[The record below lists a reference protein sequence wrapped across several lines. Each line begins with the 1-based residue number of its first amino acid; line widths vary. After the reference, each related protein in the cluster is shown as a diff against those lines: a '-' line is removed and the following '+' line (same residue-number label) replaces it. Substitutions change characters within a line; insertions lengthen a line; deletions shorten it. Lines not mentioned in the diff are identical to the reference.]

1 MYVFLIASSRG
12 ALKKIGA
19 TVLFGPVKLR
29 FTADKFSATA
39 APKSALWFWTLFVVG
54 NLDTIVSVAL
64 TILSRYQT
72 MESKSV
78 DDKTGKNISKTVLDY
93 LKGEDQFTSINSV

>member
-1 MYVFLIASSRG
+1 M
-12 ALKKIGA
+12 
-19 TVLFGPVKLR
+19 KLR
-29 FTADKFSATA
+29 FSADKLVATA
-39 APKSALWFWTLFVVG
+39 APKSALWFWTVFVVG
-54 NLDTIVSVAL
+54 NTDTIVSVAL